1 MEKRTILA
9 RSIGPYLGRAKQ
21 MRKPSCFIFSLYL
34 FAAVASARAQQQN
47 PHYVYDGRIL
57 QIRDEDL
64 ALAKYKQWQVWLYQE
79 GVRIPR
85 YTAGLQYS
93 RWGLIEGD
101 SAENVMKQLQA
112 SQSFEAA
119 YLKFFGQG
127 TWGRYTFFNPVGPI
141 AVTDRALEDQ
151 PAALEKLYQLRW
163 LHERVNKLIGAVR
176 PSLENNETD
185 GPVSPVKKYFD
196 QIRDVLQRVS
206 KLHSQ
211 LSHDRPQL
219 RFIDSGIVQ
228 ARTQAAQ
235 AENNVPKITAVLPSV
250 KLPASKAWM
259 SRAERAGS
267 DGTIQ
272 VEVMETGSGVS
283 VQQTWTGGD
292 GSMTGTVIITMIP
305 YADIGKIGFE
315 SPARNADGRWTVRVQ
330 SATTPFP
337 QTVDSPERKTAR
349 ATFPAVHDTTTES
362 FVYFVFA
369 NSVEAQ
375 DAYAYFLYHK
385 QLGR

>member
-1 MEKRTILA
+1 
-9 RSIGPYLGRAKQ
+9 
-21 MRKPSCFIFSLYL
+21 MRKSSSFVLTVCL
-34 FAAVASARAQQQN
+34 FAAAVSARAQPQN
-47 PHYVYDGRIL
+47 ARYVYNGKIL
-57 QIRDEDL
+57 QVVDENL
-64 ALAKYKQWQVWLYQE
+64 ALAQYEQWQVWLYQE

-93 RWGLIEGD
+93 RWGLIEGN
-101 SAENVMKQLQA
+101 SAESVLKQLQA

-119 YLKFFGQG
+119 YLKFFGTG
-127 TWGRYTFFNPVGPI
+127 AWGRYTFFNPVGPI

-163 LHERVNKLIGAVR
+163 LHERLNKLISAVR
-176 PSLENNETD
+176 PSLENNESD
-185 GPVSPVKKYFD
+185 GAISPVREYFD
-196 QIRDVLQRVS
+196 QIRDALLRIS

-211 LSHDRPQL
+211 LSRDRPQL
-219 RFIDSGIVQ
+219 RFIEGGIVQ
-228 ARTQAAQ
+228 AKTQVAQ

-250 KLPASKAWM
+250 KVPTSKAWM
-259 SRAERAGS
+259 SHAERAGS

-272 VEVMETGSGVS
+272 VEAMETGSGVS
-283 VQQTWTGGD
+283 VEQTWTGGD
-292 GSMTGTVIITMIP
+292 GTMTGTVIVTVIP
-305 YADIGKIGFE
+305 YADIGKIDFE
-315 SPARNADGRWTVRVQ
+315 PPTRNTDGRWTVRVQ

-349 ATFPAVHDTTTES
+349 ATIPAVHGTTAES
-362 FVYFVFA
+362 SAYFVFV
-369 NSVEAQ
+369 NSGEAQ